1 MKDIE
6 TLKTILETEAEM
18 ATGIYDQVT
27 REMEAIIRLSA
38 RDVAETVRAET
49 DLMKPLEK
57 LDQERARCAE
67 EIGRRLFPDG
77 SQEARR
83 MTVRELVRYLPPAD
97 AVAVSGAADRLRSV
111 VENIVAANGRN
122 RVLLER
128 SRRFVEETLR
138 IVTDDHTR
146 TLIDQRM

>member
-1 MKDIE
+1 MKDVE
-6 TLKTILETEAEM
+6 TLRTILETEAEV

-38 RDVAETVRAET
+38 RDLAETVSAET
-49 DLMKPLEK
+49 ELLKPLEQ
-57 LDQERARCAE
+57 LDRERARCAE

-77 SQEARR
+77 TSDVRR
-83 MTVRELVRYLPPAD
+83 MTVRELVRYLPPAE

-128 SRRFVEETLR
+128 SRRFVDETLR
-138 IVTDDHTR
+138 IVTDDNTR